1 MWPCIG
7 RGVALQTGD
16 WSRAPDMCPP
26 PPPPRPSS
34 AELSIAQQQQTELC
48 RYLQEISVSGRLH
61 QSGNQ
66 LGTCGAWPGAF
77 VPRIRTERDI
87 ESGISEKPVICHP
100 KSQPII
106 IYLPMLHPIC
116 QSLKMVQYCNTLQCV
131 CTSHCEFECLS
142 TTAHMYAFINVL
154 LLLH

>member
-1 MWPCIG
+1 MSGAVWPCIG

-77 VPRIRTERDI
+77 VPLIRRTERDI
-87 ESGISEKPVICHP
+87 ESGISEKPVICNP

-106 IYLPMLHPIC
+106 IYLSTDVASNIPISKNGPMLQRAAVCLH
-116 QSLKMVQYCNTLQCV
+116 QSV
-131 CTSHCEFECLS
+131 
-142 TTAHMYAFINVL
+142 
-154 LLLH
+154 